1 MHFEELDV
9 TIDGNDVSKKHWMTL
24 KRLGHQRRRQRDVV
38 KPAVL
43 MEQVADEDAV
53 PEVDPDHWTLLPSN
67 GDHLTVHVVT
77 EQPHIELAIDDCRL
91 DRPMDHGDEEYV
103 AVAAAQ
109 QDLFVTKLSVTSYG
123 DALKRRR
130 FDLVDGL
137 IDEIVAPVIFL

>member
-1 MHFEELDV
+1 
-9 TIDGNDVSKKHWMTL
+9 
-24 KRLGHQRRRQRDVV
+24 
-38 KPAVL
+38 
-43 MEQVADEDAV
+43 
-53 PEVDPDHWTLLPSN
+53 
-67 GDHLTVHVVT
+67 VVT